1 MSKGSVRAAPPR
13 AQLLL
18 AFAAVYVIWGST
30 YLAIRFAIE
39 TLPPFLMAGVRFLI
53 AGSIL
58 YGWMRLRGTP
68 RPTKAEWRSTAIIG
82 ALLLAGG
89 NGGVVWAEQFV
100 PSGVAALLV
109 ATVPFW
115 MVLLEWLRPGG
126 ERPSGGVVAGLLLG
140 FVGLMLLV
148 GPGEWAGG
156 GVNLL
161 GAGALMLAT
170 LAWASGSIYSRG
182 ATLPAAPLLTT
193 AMEML
198 AGGALLMLMGLGTG
212 ELAAIDVGAVSGR
225 SLAALGYLIIF
236 GSLIG
241 FTAYVWLL
249 GVAAPAKVS
258 TYAYVNPVVAV
269 LLGWALA
276 GEPLTA
282 RVAVA
287 VAVILGA
294 VAVITLAR
302 SRKVSLPPVEEPQP
316 GAGAAE
322 LRRAS

>member
-1 MSKGSVRAAPPR
+1 
-13 AQLLL
+13 
-18 AFAAVYVIWGST
+18 
-30 YLAIRFAIE
+30 
-39 TLPPFLMAGVRFLI
+39 
-53 AGSIL
+53 
-58 YGWMRLRGTP
+58 MRLRGTP
-68 RPTKAEWRSTAIIG
+68 RPTRVEWRSTAIVG
-82 ALLLAGG
+82 AALLAGG
-89 NGGVVWAEQFV
+89 NGGVVWAEQYV

-126 ERPSGGVVAGLLLG
+126 ERPTGGVVAGLVLG

-182 ATLPAAPLLTT
+182 ARLPAAPLLTT
-193 AMEML
+193 GMEML
-198 AGGALLMLMGLGTG
+198 AGGALLTLMGLATG
-212 ELAAIDVGAVSGR
+212 EWATIDVGAVTGR
-225 SLAALGYLIIF
+225 SLAALGYLIVF
-236 GSLIG
+236 GSLVG

-282 RVAVA
+282 RVVVA

-302 SRKVSLPPVEEPQP
+302 SRTAAPPPQEELDTPTP
-316 GAGAAE
+316 GTAK